1 MDLDRLEARKGS
13 VLGAES
19 SIIET
24 IGHYLSKFEKESIIR
39 LYWKNFNTC
48 QKETLG
54 TEHSDPGNPMK
65 FAPNRMMPR
74 GFGLERRSN
83 QQVKGINSKKLNKRE
98 FPGVS
103 SDNSGEGTG

>member
-19 SIIET
+19 SIIENMS
-24 IGHYLSKFEKESIIR
+24 HYLSKFEKESIIR
-39 LYWKNFNTC
+39 LYWKNFNKC

-65 FAPNRMMPR
+65 IALNRMMPR
-74 GFGLERRSN
+74 GFGLERGCS
-83 QQVKGINSKKLNKRE
+83 QQVKGINSKNFKQKRN
-98 FPGVS
+98 FWGQL
-103 SDNSGEGTG
+103 GKY

>member
-39 LYWKNFNTC
+39 LYWKNFNKC
-48 QKETLG
+48 QKESLG